1 MRKKLAKKL
10 SLIFPNKFFCTEKNF
25 CNKNFNRNIFW
36 EKIFPKK
43 NYGTKFSPKN
53 KNFAVRKKFSAK
65 NIFDKRILTEKEFR
79 QNKNYCQKK
88 ILPEKVLEE
97 NFDEV
102 FFSLNR
108 IILAEKFFLTKI
120 SFRRNFFF
128 RHKLFFD
135 DFWFVLV
142 GMVILAHTAILEGN
156 STYIKP
162 RKLKFG
168 IQFQL
173 TKTW

>member
-1 MRKKLAKKL
+1 MQ
-10 SLIFPNKFFCTEKNF
+10 NKFQQKKNVWER
-25 CNKNFNRNIFW
+25 NFSPR
-36 EKIFPKK
+36 K

>member
-1 MRKKLAKKL
+1 M
-10 SLIFPNKFFCTEKNF
+10 
-25 CNKNFNRNIFW
+25 
-36 EKIFPKK
+36 
-43 NYGTKFSPKN
+43 
-53 KNFAVRKKFSAK
+53 
-65 NIFDKRILTEKEFR
+65 TEKEFR
-79 QNKNYCQKK
+79 QNKNYYQKK

-156 STYIKP
+156 STYTKP
-162 RKLKFG
+162 RNLKFG
-168 IQFQL
+168 IHVQL
-173 TKTW
+173 TKTR